1 MELSLF
7 FKNTLFSQD
16 RWPCDYRPHYV
27 DINMHLMSDDVV
39 IHFFYGLYLA
49 LKIALSLLVF
59 PKNEK
64 KKKKKRGVRQQQHR
78 GEQRGKRQI
87 QSTSVSFMTSSIRP
101 KCQPPPGVREIV
113 FRRFPG

>member
-64 KKKKKRGVRQQQHR
+64 KKKKKGVS
-78 GEQRGKRQI
+78 GNNNTAGSSGGKGRFNQLV
-87 QSTSVSFMTSSIRP
+87 SVL
-101 KCQPPPGVREIV
+101 
-113 FRRFPG
+113 

>member
-64 KKKKKRGVRQQQHR
+64 KKKKKGCQATTTPRGAA
-78 GEQRGKRQI
+78 GEKAD
-87 QSTSVSFMTSSIRP
+87 SIN
-101 KCQPPPGVREIV
+101 
-113 FRRFPG
+113 